1 MHKNVEKLITI
12 IIFLYIILQVW
23 SAKKKCHWNRLSV
36 ATVVSA
42 FPAEQMQLDMKKF
55 MQVKGRFCAEYVA
68 RVFPNQAI
76 VTGMKELTQKRSLN
90 ANDVVWLSAEQI
102 C

>member
-1 MHKNVEKLITI
+1 
-12 IIFLYIILQVW
+12 
-23 SAKKKCHWNRLSV
+23 
-36 ATVVSA
+36 
-42 FPAEQMQLDMKKF
+42 MQLDMKKF
-55 MQVKGRFCAEYVA
+55 MQVKGRSCAEYVA

-90 ANDVVWLSAEQI
+90 ANDVVRLSAEQI